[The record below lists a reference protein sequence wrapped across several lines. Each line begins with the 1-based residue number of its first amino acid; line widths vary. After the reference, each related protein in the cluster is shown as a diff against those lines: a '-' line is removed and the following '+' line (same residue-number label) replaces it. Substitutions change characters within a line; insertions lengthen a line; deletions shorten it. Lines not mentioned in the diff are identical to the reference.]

1 MIIGLTGGTG
11 TGKTTISQFFAEAG
25 FEVID
30 YDKVTREVYTKG
42 SECLGEIT
50 DTFGKAIL
58 EDDGTLNRKAL
69 GEIVFADKTLLDTL
83 NKIVYKY
90 ILAYTKDTI
99 ANSKDGLLLLD
110 APTLFES
117 GLNSECDLI
126 IGVVAR
132 NALKVERVAQR
143 DHLEAERVKDRINSQ
158 KSDEFFS
165 ENCDFMIINNGSLAD
180 LEAQVK
186 EIIKKLN
193 I

>member
-30 YDKVTREVYTKG
+30 YDKVTREVYTTG

-50 DTFGKAIL
+50 DAFGSKIL
-58 EDDGTLNRKAL
+58 DSDGNLNRKAL

-90 ILAYTKDTI
+90 ILDYTRDTI
-99 ANSKDGLLLLD
+99 ANSKGRRLLLD

-117 GLNSECDLI
+117 GLNAECDLI
-126 IGVVAR
+126 IGVVAK
-132 NALKVERVAQR
+132 NDLKVDRVTQR

-158 KSDEFFS
+158 KPDDFFA
-165 ENCDFMIINNGSLAD
+165 ENCDCMIVNNGSLKE

-186 EIIKKLN
+186 EIINKLN